1 MLGKVFFV
9 VLSCSLLLNPRNHPG
24 EIIPAQEKGEVFLT
38 VPQMANSFAM
48 MELLVNP
55 KKSVLKLTITF
66 AFISASK
73 TKNEPQVNR
82 KSYMLT

>member
-9 VLSCSLLLNPRNHPG
+9 VLSCSLLLNPLTTYARNY
-24 EIIPAQEKGEVFLT
+24 PAQGKREVFLT

-55 KKSVLKLTITF
+55 KKSVLKTHDNFCFYIC
-66 AFISASK
+66 A
-73 TKNEPQVNR
+73 
-82 KSYMLT
+82 